1 MVNGGELTV
10 LARNEGNSIEIQIAD
25 TREEGSPAESF
36 RDLYDPSCLRKQV
49 GKTSSLDLSICH
61 NIIQHHKGEFQIINN
76 QGQGTTFLL
85 RLAASLP

>member
-1 MVNGGELTV
+1 MANGGELTV

-25 TREEGSPAESF
+25 TRDGSPAESS
-36 RDLYDPSCLRKQV
+36 RNLYDPSCLSKQV
-49 GKTSSLDLSICH
+49 GKTSNLNLSICH

-76 QGQGTTFLL
+76 QGRGITFIL

>member
-25 TREEGSPAESF
+25 TRDNTPGKSF
-36 RDLYDPSCLRKQV
+36 LDLYDPSCLSKPI

-61 NIIQHHKGEFQIINN
+61 NIIQHHKGEFQIMNN
-76 QGQGTTFLL
+76 KGRGITFIL
-85 RLAASLP
+85 RFAANLP